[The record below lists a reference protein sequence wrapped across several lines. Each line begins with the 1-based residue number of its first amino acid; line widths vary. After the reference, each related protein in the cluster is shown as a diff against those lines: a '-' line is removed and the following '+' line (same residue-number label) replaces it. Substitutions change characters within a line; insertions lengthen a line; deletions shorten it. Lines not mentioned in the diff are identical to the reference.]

1 MELNVIKRV
10 IAIAAVALTT
20 SAAKAQGYAEPV
32 YTNPNGSELTAK
44 AKNDLR
50 PNDVSMPMLAGVF
63 GSANSSF
70 TSSAYSNA

>member
-44 AKNDLR
+44 CRCSQACLEVQTR
-50 PNDVSMPMLAGVF
+50 RSPALPTATPN
-63 GSANSSF
+63 
-70 TSSAYSNA
+70 